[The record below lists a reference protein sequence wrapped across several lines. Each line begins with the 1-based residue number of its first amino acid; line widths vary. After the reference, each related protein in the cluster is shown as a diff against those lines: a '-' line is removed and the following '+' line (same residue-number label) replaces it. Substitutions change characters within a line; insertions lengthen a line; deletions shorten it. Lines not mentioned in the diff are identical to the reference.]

1 VCNLLPLAGPIATII
16 AAVAAVFVTWRL
28 GRGQLQ
34 IARQQVEIAQ
44 QQATTSRHQA
54 EIAKQLAAIA
64 FDRLRFDLFEK
75 RYAIFTA
82 IKELLKYL
90 VNLPRAESIDALT
103 VVKYFVILDEA
114 PFFFPEAFCVF
125 LQTVKDACQLYYE
138 TRNQNR
144 GEPTSPQWVE
154 TAREIARQE
163 TQLAQY
169 HRDMPV
175 YFASVMKF
183 EQLTRPPSPT

>member
-1 VCNLLPLAGPIATII
+1 MCNLLPLAGPIATII

-54 EIAKQLAAIA
+54 EIAKQQAAIA

-90 VNLPRAESIDALT
+90 VNLPRVRVSML
-103 VVKYFVILDEA
+103 
-114 PFFFPEAFCVF
+114 
-125 LQTVKDACQLYYE
+125 
-138 TRNQNR
+138 
-144 GEPTSPQWVE
+144 
-154 TAREIARQE
+154 
-163 TQLAQY
+163 
-169 HRDMPV
+169 
-175 YFASVMKF
+175 
-183 EQLTRPPSPT
+183 